1 MSGLDKKGSN
11 SPHGIQVG
19 GEILALS
26 TIIKAVSISPA
37 SLATT
42 LGATSSIAM
51 PGVVL
56 GKYQIEV
63 IAPYSLQ
70 GISVNAYVSAADTIE
85 IRLQNGTAGTIALA
99 TGIWVIQ
106 AIRVVI

>member
-1 MSGLDKKGSN
+1 MSGLDGKGTN
-11 SPHGIQVG
+11 FPHGLAAG
-19 GEILALS
+19 GQTLALS
-26 TIIKAVSISPA
+26 CIVKSVSISPA

-42 LGATSSIAM
+42 VGATSSISV

-70 GISVNAYVSAADTIE
+70 GVSVNAYVSAADTVE
-85 IRLQNGTAGTIALA
+85 IRLQNGTAGTVALA

-106 AIRVVI
+106 AIKVVA